1 MRRIIGVATAG
12 LLVAG
17 IAAAKP
23 KHEPKVPKET
33 AEKTALG
40 KVTGKIVDEELEK
53 EDGRWIW
60 SIEIKPE
67 GETGK
72 TIREIN
78 VDADTGEVVSEET
91 EKD

>member
-1 MRRIIGVATAG
+1 MKKVVGLGVASM
-12 LLVAG
+12 LVASV
-17 IAAAKP
+17 ALAKT
-23 KHEPKVPKET
+23 KYQPKVAKET
-33 AEKTALG
+33 AEKTALQ
-40 KVTGKIVDEELEK
+40 KAPGKIVDEELEK
-53 EDGRWIW
+53 KHGRWIW